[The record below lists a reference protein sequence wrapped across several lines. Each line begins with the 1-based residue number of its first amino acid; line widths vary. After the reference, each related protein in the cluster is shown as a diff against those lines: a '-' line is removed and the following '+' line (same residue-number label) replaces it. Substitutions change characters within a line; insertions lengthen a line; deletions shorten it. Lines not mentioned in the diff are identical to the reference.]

1 MDESILKTTKVHNA
15 LESHFFN
22 QFNKKKIERQQS
34 RDHSRLEE
42 SAIEEQVDD
51 ADFNDSGAEESVV

>member
-1 MDESILKTTKVHNA
+1 VHNA